1 MSSSHPK
8 PLQTAKDLTSGDALL
23 KFCLCEAARCGR
35 TLASLGMTSMAI
47 ERREATNTKMAKR
60 KRTTTRLIVAA
71 SETDPDMLYATKF
84 WAPDPFIFLERNGRR
99 TLVLSD
105 LEIDR
110 GRKQADADEFVMFSE
125 LEREVQGKSRKTP
138 PYEKVLAH
146 FLRKRGVK
154 SAIVPAGFPLGYAE
168 GLAANKIRIRATDG
182 LFWPEREAKSATE
195 IELMGR
201 ALRITEAGLRRSIEI
216 LKASKPGARKRLRW
230 SGKSLTSEIL
240 RAEIDSTILRAGG
253 VPTGT
258 IVAGGD
264 QACDPHERGSG
275 PLYANSLIIL
285 DVFPRDAKTGYFG
298 DMTRTVLR
306 GRASEAQR
314 KLWDTVK
321 TGQALALKKIKAG
334 VDGMAIHKAIQQFF
348 ADRGFPTEIRKGRRV
363 GFFHGTG
370 HGLGLE
376 IHEYPRLQ
384 KVTLKERQV
393 LTVEPGLY
401 YPGVGGVRLEDVVVV
416 TKTGCKILSRFPK
429 RLEI

>member
-1 MSSSHPK
+1 MKIQNPK
-8 PLQTAKDLTSGDALL
+8 SKIRD
-23 KFCLCEAARCGR
+23 
-35 TLASLGMTSMAI
+35 
-47 ERREATNTKMAKR
+47 
-60 KRTTTRLIVAA
+60 RLIVAA
-71 SETDPDMLYATKF
+71 SETDPDMLYATRF
-84 WAPDPFIFLERNGRR
+84 WAPDPFIFLERNGKR

-125 LEREVQGKSRKTP
+125 IEREVQGKSKKAP

-154 SAIVPAGFPLGYAE
+154 STIVPANFSLAYAQE
-168 GLAANKIRIRATDG
+168 LAANKIRVRATNG
-182 LFWPEREAKSATE
+182 LFWPEREAKSNKE
-195 IELMGR
+195 IEMIGG
-201 ALRITEAGLRRSIEI
+201 ALRITETGLRRAIEI
-216 LKASKPGARKRLRW
+216 LKASRPGPGKKLRW
-230 SGKSLTSEIL
+230 SGKTLTSEML
-240 RAEIDSTILRAGG
+240 RAEIDSAILRAGG
-253 VPTGT
+253 IPTGT

-264 QACDPHERGSG
+264 QACDPHERGFG
-275 PLYANSLIIL
+275 PLYADSLIIL

-306 GRASEAQR
+306 GRASDAQR
-314 KLWDTVK
+314 NLWNTVK
-321 TGQALALKKIKAG
+321 AGQALALKRIKAG
-334 VDGMAIHKAIQQFF
+334 VDGMTIHKAIQEFF
-348 ADRGFPTEIRKGRRV
+348 AKRGFLTEIRKGRRV

-384 KVTLKERQV
+384 KVTLKDRQV

-401 YPGVGGVRLEDVVVV
+401 YPGLGGARQEDVVVV
-416 TKTGCKILSRFPK
+416 TKSGCRVLSRFPK